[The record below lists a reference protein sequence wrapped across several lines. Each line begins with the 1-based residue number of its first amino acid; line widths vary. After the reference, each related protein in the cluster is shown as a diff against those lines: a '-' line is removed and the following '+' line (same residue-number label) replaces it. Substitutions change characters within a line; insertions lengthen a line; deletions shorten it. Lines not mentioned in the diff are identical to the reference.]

1 MVNFPRVFKMSLA
14 IDYDAAHFPTAAT
27 LAKVS
32 LEAGGLLGWVWKK
45 TLSAFCRSHKQIPFI

>member
-1 MVNFPRVFKMSLA
+1 MSLA

-45 TLSAFCRSHKQIPFI
+45 TLSAFCESRQLDANFH